1 MIRTLT
7 AGTLSALL
15 ILLIFSSCAGDP
27 STTGSSVVD
36 DAIPPSP
43 FAPEAP
49 SWLWEIRP
57 SGESPEFVAA
67 GPRLYRRDDEA
78 DAALRDASV
87 QAGVM
92 SGFWGSGQSYRLTD
106 AAATRRAVLTSAR
119 YDGPAADAALEN
131 LAPMETWR
139 SEEAT
144 WIRYRWEGSRI
155 PEISWTPAPP
165 ISGRPAWTLKTPDIP
180 GWYVAVGQSTRRST
194 MAKTLRGAD
203 ESALAEML
211 AFLYARVKAVTET
224 GQSGGSGG
232 SSGGTIN
239 ESYLVGSG
247 PVEGFFILSR
257 WVDGEGSGYALA
269 ICPRDIN

>member
-1 MIRTLT
+1 
-7 AGTLSALL
+7 
-15 ILLIFSSCAGDP
+15 
-27 STTGSSVVD
+27 
-36 DAIPPSP
+36 
-43 FAPEAP
+43 
-49 SWLWEIRP
+49 
-57 SGESPEFVAA
+57 
-67 GPRLYRRDDEA
+67 
-78 DAALRDASV
+78 
-87 QAGVM
+87 M

-131 LAPMETWR
+131 LVPLKTWR
-139 SEEAT
+139 NEEAT
-144 WIRYRWEGSRI
+144 WIRYRWDGPRI
-155 PEISWTPAPP
+155 PDITWTPAPS
-165 ISGRPAWTLKTPDIP
+165 ISGRPAWTLKTPVIP
-180 GWYVAVGQSTRRST
+180 GWHVAVGQSSRRGT

-211 AFLYARVKAVTET
+211 ALLYARVKAVTET